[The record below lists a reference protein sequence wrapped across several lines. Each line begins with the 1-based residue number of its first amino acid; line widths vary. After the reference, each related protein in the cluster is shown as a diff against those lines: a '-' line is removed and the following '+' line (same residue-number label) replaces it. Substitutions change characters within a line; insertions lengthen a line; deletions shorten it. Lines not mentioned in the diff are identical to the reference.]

1 VTVALTGGACGGK
14 SSLVHELRVR
24 SPWKVPVF
32 LVPEAATKL
41 WRGLPI
47 ALADIGTGRLI
58 EAERVLLRGHRT
70 DVQQAWKLA
79 SLLDS
84 PASLVVCD
92 RAELDLD
99 AYLGAPTVDRLLA
112 ETGSS
117 REDVMSRYQLVLHL
131 VTVADGAPEQFY
143 PTPREERD
151 AWLETAIDTDRACA
165 TAWRDHPGYRR
176 IENDMTWDRKL
187 EQALSLIGDALLS
200 PA

>member
-1 VTVALTGGACGGK
+1 VTAPPGCVTVALTGGACGGK

-84 PASLVVCD
+84 P
-92 RAELDLD
+92 